1 MGFYMKR
8 KTFILLFASILA
20 AFAALCS
27 ACGFTPNE
35 PSSEEPSPSQE
46 EVEEIENTDGI
57 DYQLSEDGKTAYLY
71 TVGEFRGSELTVAET
86 YKGKPVTRIETYA
99 FSGCDFLK
107 SVKIPEGVT
116 EIGFY
121 AFYEC
126 TALERVELPA
136 SIRALGENV
145 FYYDILKETETPLKI
160 YYAGSIDGWAQISFD
175 SPVLDSNLY
184 INGKLIT
191 EINLTS
197 AKKVSDYAFCGLSCL
212 KSVTLGDSVKEIGEM
227 AFRECVGLNSVA
239 MANGVTNIGNSAFAY
254 CKNLKNVEMSEKL
267 TSIGACAF
275 EACERLVKVEVSDD
289 VSEIG
294 DYAFFNCIALT
305 SAKIGKNV
313 NAIGG
318 DAFKNCYKLVEIINK
333 SDSLMIT
340 KKSEENGYAGYYA
353 LTIHK
358 GESMIKIVD
367 DYIFI
372 TCKTSADNYKTDKT
386 YLLGYTGD
394 ESDLVLPDDYNGVCY
409 NVYSYAF
416 YCRTDLRSVKIS
428 DKTSTVMWHSFD
440 GCSSLREV
448 IIGKNVSV
456 FGDCVFYDCENL
468 TSITLPNTLTDITGA
483 NVFVG
488 CCKLA
493 EVVNNSGV
501 EYDFLTFSG
510 SGSEYNKNVLYVH
523 KGESEVKSAGDFSF
537 ITVNGTNYLIDYV
550 GTDENVVLPQ
560 SYNDEKYVIYDCAFR
575 NCDFIK
581 SVTFNGNITR
591 IGDSAFENCSA
602 LTSVTLSSGIEKIGS
617 GAFMGCGSLKS
628 VELPDTISVICKGA
642 FEYDYALKKVNYT
655 GTIDKWV
662 AINFV
667 GNSVPSVSIL
677 CGNPTYYAGD
687 LYIKGKLVEDV
698 TLTEATGVSAY
709 AFYNCSS
716 IKSVTLTKAE
726 GVSDYVFCMCKKLES
741 VTFSGKMKFIGK
753 YAFSECEKLKNVSFE
768 GQIYEIGAGA
778 FYGCKSLES
787 MDLSSGISEIC
798 DYAFES
804 CDSLETVKIS
814 DGIYNIGKGVFCNTS
829 VKVIYSGTSD
839 KWEKVT
845 KNSDWALDWTINIE
859 FKES

>member
-8 KTFILLFASILA
+8 KTFILLFVSILA
-20 AFAALCS
+20 VFAALCS

-46 EVEEIENTDGI
+46 EAEEVENTDGI

-184 INGKLIT
+184 INGKLVT

-239 MANGVTNIGNSAFAY
+239 MANGVTNIGDSAFAY

-275 EACERLVKVEVSDD
+275 EACERLVKVEVPDD

-313 NAIGG
+313 NTIGG
-318 DAFKNCYKLVEIINK
+318 DAFKNCYKLVEIINE
-333 SDSLMIT
+333 SDSLKIT
-340 KKSEENGYAGYYA
+340 KKSEENGCAGYYA

-416 YCRTDLRSVKIS
+416 YCRTDLKSVKIS

-448 IIGKNVSV
+448 IIGKNVSI

-468 TSITLPNTLTDITGA
+468 TSITLPNTLTDIAGA

-488 CCKLA
+488 CRKLA
-493 EVVNNSGV
+493 EVVNNSDV
-501 EYDFLTFSG
+501 TYNFLTFSG
-510 SGSEYNKNVLYVH
+510 SSSTYNKYVLYVH
-523 KGESEVKSAGDFSF
+523 KGESEIKSAGDFSF

-581 SVTFNGNITR
+581 NVTFNGNIIQ
-591 IGDSAFENCSA
+591 IGDFSFENCSA
-602 LTSVTLSSGIEKIGS
+602 LTSVTLPRGITRIGK
-617 GAFMGCGSLKS
+617 GAFSGCEFLKS
-628 VELPDTISVICKGA
+628 VELSDTVSYIGESA
-642 FEYDYALKKVNYT
+642 FDYCYALKKANYI
-655 GTIDKWV
+655 GTIEQWTKIRFDDWS
-662 AINFV
+662 A
-667 GNSVPSVSIL
+667 
-677 CGNPTYYAGD
+677 NPAYYAGD

-698 TLTEATGVSAY
+698 TSNEATGVSAY

-726 GVSDYVFCMCKKLES
+726 GVSDYAFCMCKKLES

-753 YAFSECEKLKNVSFE
+753 YAFSECEKLKSVSFAGE
-768 GQIYEIGAGA
+768 IYQIDAGA
-778 FYGCKSLES
+778 FYGCKSLKS
-787 MDLSSGISEIC
+787 MDLSSGISEIF
-798 DYAFES
+798 DYAFED

-814 DGIYNIGKGVFCNTS
+814 DGIYNIGRGVFRNTS
-829 VKVIYSGTSD
+829 VKVIYLGTSD

-845 KNSDWALDWTINIE
+845 KNSDWALDWTINVE